1 MSLQFGH
8 LEKKKEHN
16 YKFTFTF
23 VYAPTGLVLVV
34 AAAHVSRKTFKFIFA
49 AAKKH
54 YQTNTT
60 KQIKQFIF
68 INANKTKDCSP
79 QAYRICVCLS
89 VSTKL

>member
-1 MSLQFGH
+1 MHQLAFCS
-8 LEKKKEHN
+8 
-16 YKFTFTF
+16 
-23 VYAPTGLVLVV
+23 VVL
-34 AAAHVSRKTFKFIFA
+34 AAHVSRKTFKFIFA

-79 QAYRICVCLS
+79 QANRICVSLS

>member
-1 MSLQFGH
+1 MHQLALFLLLLLLMSAEKHLNLFSQLQ
-8 LEKKKEHN
+8 
-16 YKFTFTF
+16 
-23 VYAPTGLVLVV
+23 
-34 AAAHVSRKTFKFIFA
+34 
-49 AAKKH
+49 KKH

-79 QAYRICVCLS
+79 QANRICVCLS